1 MDETAYSFMG
11 IARKGKAPIY
21 CCTRDIQSVCVDLSM
36 NSCNS
41 PTIVRKRTNSL
52 LHRIWALSPITLI
65 ISSKFK
71 VVMHFIGREKAVTI
85 QDHFYP
91 PGPGVYYIVLSM
103 YVLTLLFPY
112 NCG

>member
-21 CCTRDIQSVCVDLSM
+21 CCTRDVQSVCVDLSAD
-36 NSCNS
+36 SCGS
-41 PTIVRKRTNSL
+41 HTIVRKRTNSL
-52 LHRIWALSPITLI
+52 LHIIWDLSPITLI
-65 ISSKFK
+65 ISSTFELETN
-71 VVMHFIGREKAVTI
+71 FIGRDKAVTI

-103 YVLTLLFPY
+103 YVLTLFLPY
-112 NCG
+112 DRG